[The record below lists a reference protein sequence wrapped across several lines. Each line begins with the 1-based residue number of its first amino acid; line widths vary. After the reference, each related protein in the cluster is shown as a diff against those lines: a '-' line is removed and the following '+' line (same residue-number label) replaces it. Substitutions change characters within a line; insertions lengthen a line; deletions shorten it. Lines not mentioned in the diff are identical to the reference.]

1 MGLDLVYVIYL
12 SALLIVL
19 LGGEPTYRNDNDNR
33 EFDRII
39 EHIRSNIDN
48 K

>member
-1 MGLDLVYVIYL
+1 MVYVIYL

-19 LGGEPTYRNDNDNR
+19 LGGEPTYREDDNGDR
-33 EFDRII
+33 EFNRII

>member
-19 LGGEPTYRNDNDNR
+19 LGGEPTYREENDNHK
-33 EFDRII
+33 FDRII